1 MCGLLGLLSA
11 DGTANTFTDPVAE
24 ALPCMRHRGPDDSGT
39 WNDDDVV
46 FGFNRLSIIDLEHSH
61 QPLQWGPADQ
71 PNRYSM
77 TFNGEIYN
85 YVELREELQRL
96 GYSFNTGGDG
106 EPIVVGFHHWGADVV
121 NHLRG
126 MFGIAIW
133 DSVERRLFLARDPF
147 GIKPMYLASTLR

>member
-1 MCGLLGLLSA
+1 
-11 DGTANTFTDPVAE
+11 
-24 ALPCMRHRGPDDSGT
+24 
-39 WNDDDVV
+39 
-46 FGFNRLSIIDLEHSH
+46 SIIDLEHSH
-61 QPLQWGPADQ
+61 QPLQWRPADQ

-85 YVELREELQRL
+85 YVELREELQEL

-126 MFGIAIW
+126 VFGIASS
-133 DSVERRLFLARDPF
+133 DPVERRLFLARDPF
-147 GIKPMYLASTLR
+147 GIKPMYLALTDKATVFSSEKKCILSLADAIGLNLDLDPRAIAHYTDLQYVPEPESLH